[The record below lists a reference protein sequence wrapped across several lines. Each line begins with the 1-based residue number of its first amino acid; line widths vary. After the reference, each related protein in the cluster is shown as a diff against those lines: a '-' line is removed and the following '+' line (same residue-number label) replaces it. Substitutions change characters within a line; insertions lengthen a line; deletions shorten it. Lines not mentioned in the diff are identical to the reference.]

1 MAQAGGSRTV
11 SNDVSA
17 VTPEIWSDI
26 LQIPLYKTLV
36 VMETCNMDIK
46 DELTFGDTLKKQYFD
61 SLSAQTYIPGV
72 SFTAQAQDYHTD
84 TLIVDNYKTVA
95 IYVDD
100 IEELQSNVNLRTSM
114 QEEIAFQLRDV
125 IDTNALQ
132 NMVSGDVRDGAEMV
146 QGGVADHGVSATTAN
161 IIDIYS
167 KARMNLR
174 KNNVAEMGD
183 WISIVS
189 PNMANLV
196 EFKATSVGFNVADAT
211 LRNGYAG
218 DFMGFRIYVSNNV
231 PTGTDLSGETAF
243 GGADGATAQIPGN
256 YEIAYFGKK
265 GAIDVALQ
273 KAPSVQITK
282 VPDMHGYYIS
292 AYTVYGSTTFTKNAS
307 RFLSVGII
315 GLN

>member
-1 MAQAGGSRTV
+1 
-11 SNDVSA
+11 
-17 VTPEIWSDI
+17 
-26 LQIPLYKTLV
+26 
-36 VMETCNMDIK
+36 MDIR
-46 DELTFGDTLKKQYFD
+46 DELTYGDVLKKQYFD
-61 SLSAQTYIPGV
+61 ALSAQTYIPGT

-84 TLIVDNYKTVA
+84 SLTVDKYRTVA

-114 QEEIAFQLRDV
+114 QEEVAYQLRDV
-125 IDTNALQ
+125 IDQNALQ

-146 QGGVADHGVSATTAN
+146 AGGVADHGVSATTAN
-161 IIDIYS
+161 IIDIFS
-167 KARMNLR
+167 KARKNLR
-174 KNNVAEMGD
+174 VNNVAEAGD
-183 WISIVS
+183 WIAIVH
-189 PNMANLV
+189 PDVANLI
-196 EFKATSVGFNVADAT
+196 EHKATSVGYNVADST

-218 DFMGFRIYVSNNV
+218 DFMGFKIYVSNNV

-243 GGADGATAQIPGN
+243 AGADGCTAQIIGN

-273 KAPSVQITK
+273 KAPSIQITK

-307 RFLSVGII
+307 RFLSVGVI